1 MWTLDK
7 NTYGFLMQI
16 YLRNILFILGFF
28 LFASA
33 SGGLDKSASEKDEEA
48 LVNLIQQSQLSKE
61 KLVFLVDSLL
71 NGDTISYCVLDALN
85 KKLASSAFYEVAID
99 TNPPSHDL
107 YELWD
112 TENPNISSEIPL
124 NDTTYAFDL
133 IDKQNDCGFVMPVNG
148 IITSLYGYR
157 DGRMHNGIDIALH
170 TGDPVVSAFRGMVRV
185 AKWYGSFGNV
195 VVVRHYNG
203 FETVYAH
210 LSKIMVKPGDMVDPG
225 QLLGKG
231 GNTGRSRGAHLHF
244 EMRFKGHPVNP
255 RYIIDL
261 ENKKILSESVV
272 VKKTKTGFAAYPAG
286 TIFHTIKRGDY
297 PYKVAIQYGIT
308 VKQLTEWNG
317 LHKKSTFVAG
327 TKLKVSQ

>member
-1 MWTLDK
+1 MP
-7 NTYGFLMQI
+7 I

-33 SGGLDKSASEKDEEA
+33 SDGSDKSASEKDEEA

-61 KLVFLVDSLL
+61 KLVLLVDSLL

-85 KKLASSAFYEVAID
+85 KRLASEAFYEVD
-99 TNPPSHDL
+99 TNPPAHDL
-107 YELWD
+107 YSLWD
-112 TENPNISSEIPL
+112 TENPNSFAAELPL
-124 NDTTYAFDL
+124 KDTTYACDL
-133 IDKQNDCGFVMPVNG
+133 IDKLNDCGFVMPVNG

-157 DGRMHNGIDIALH
+157 DGRMHNGIDIALN

-185 AKWYGSFGNV
+185 AKRYGSFGNV
-195 VVVRHYNG
+195 VVIRHYNG

-225 QLLGKG
+225 QLIGKG

-244 EMRFKGHPVNP
+244 EMRFKGYAVNP

-261 ENKKILSESVV
+261 NTRKILSESVV

-286 TIFHTIKRGDY
+286 TVFHTIKGGDY
-297 PYKVAIQYGIT
+297 LYKVAIQYGVT
-308 VKQLTEWNG
+308 VKQLCDWNG
-317 LHKKSTFVAG
+317 IQKKTNLVAG

>member
-1 MWTLDK
+1 
-7 NTYGFLMQI
+7 MQI
-16 YLRNILFILGFF
+16 YLRNILIILGLF

-85 KKLASSAFYEVAID
+85 KRLASSAFYEVAID
-99 TNPPSHDL
+99 TAPPSNGL

-112 TENPNISSEIPL
+112 TENPNVHAMELPL
-124 NDTTYAFDL
+124 KDTTYAFDL
-133 IDKQNDCGFVMPVNG
+133 IDKLNDCGFVMPANG

-157 DGRMHNGIDIALH
+157 DGRMHNGIDIALK

-185 AKWYGSFGNV
+185 AKNHGSFGNV
-195 VVVRHYNG
+195 VVIRHYNG

-210 LSKIMVKPGDMVDPG
+210 LSKILVKPGDMVDPG
-225 QLLGKG
+225 QLIGKG

-244 EMRFKGHPVNP
+244 EMRFKGYALNP
-255 RYIIDL
+255 RFIIDL
-261 ENKKILSESVV
+261 NKKQILSESVI

-286 TIFHTIKRGDY
+286 TVFHTVKGGDY
-297 PYKVAIQYGIT
+297 LYKVATQYGIT
-308 VKQLTEWNG
+308 VQQLCVWNG
-317 LHKKSTFVAG
+317 IQKKAHLSSG
-327 TKLKVSQ
+327 MKLKVSQ